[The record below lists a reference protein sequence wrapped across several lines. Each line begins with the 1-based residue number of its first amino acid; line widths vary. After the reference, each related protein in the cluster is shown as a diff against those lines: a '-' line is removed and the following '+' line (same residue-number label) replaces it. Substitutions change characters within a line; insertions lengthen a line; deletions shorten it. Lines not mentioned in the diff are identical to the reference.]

1 MNKKLLFSILL
12 GYLMISFTSCIK
24 KEVTPLTDEGSTF
37 VKILGGG
44 SPATVIKNPIDFV
57 TTPQTFTV
65 CDLRRDAP
73 NSQAL
78 AKTTSIIVRDD
89 TAAVRA
95 ANPNYL
101 LMPAAWYTLADGL
114 TRAGGVGGTY
124 NINFNPG
131 DFAKEIRITV
141 PNAQV
146 MNPSSLYGLGF
157 TITGVSADGK
167 ISFERS
173 VVVEIGAKNP
183 WDGVYSVVSGT
194 VTRYTA
200 PGVPANDALSGP
212 LAGNPDIFLI
222 TVGATALAIPPAGV
236 LGGLFWAVGNNSM
249 VAGIDGIRVVVDPVT
264 NLTTASSSG
273 NATFGNW
280 AGQPNNYNPA
290 TKTFNLNFR
299 WNPTSTTREYSVVL
313 RFRRAR

>member
-1 MNKKLLFSILL
+1 MSKKLLLSFLFVYMVVSFSA
-12 GYLMISFTSCIK
+12 CIK
-24 KEVTPLTDEGSTF
+24 KEVTPLSEEGTTY

-44 SPATVIKNPIDFV
+44 TPATVIKNPIDFV
-57 TTPQTFTV
+57 TTPQTITV

-73 NSQAL
+73 NSKAL
-78 AKTTSIIVRDD
+78 AKTTSVIVRDD

-101 LMPAAWYTLADGL
+101 QLPSSWYTLVGGV
-114 TRAGGVGGTY
+114 TRTGVGGNY
-124 NINFNPG
+124 AINFNPG
-131 DFAKEIRITV
+131 DFAKEIRITI

-146 MNPSSLYGLGF
+146 LNPSNLYGLGF
-157 TITGVSADGK
+157 TITGVSSDGK

-183 WDGVYSVVSGT
+183 WDGVYTVVSGT
-194 VTRYTA
+194 VTRYNA

-212 LAGNPDIFLI
+212 LAGNPDIHLV
-222 TVGATALAIPPAGV
+222 TVGANVVAIPPAGA

-249 VAGIDGIRVVVDPVT
+249 VAGVDGIRVTIDPVT
-264 NLTTASSSG
+264 NLTTATSAA

-290 TKTFNLNFR
+290 TKTFNLAFR
-299 WNPTSTTREYSVVL
+299 WNPASTTREYIVTM
-313 RFRRAR
+313 RYRRSR